1 MNMKELSDE
10 EILQYL
16 MTSDLNES
24 FRLQEYKFLIFKF
37 RDFYKILHGKQQLQK
52 IQTDKIISEAESLNK
67 ALHSQISE
75 NEVQKNLAINE
86 LESIPKQRKLTLK
99 ERITG
104 KITIRQ

>member
-37 RDFYKILHGKQQLQK
+37 RDFYKILHGKHQLHKNQS
-52 IQTDKIISEAESLNK
+52 DKIISEVDSLNK
-67 ALHSQISE
+67 TLQSQISGY
-75 NEVQKNLAINE
+75 EVQKNLAINE